1 MNTPNIASPTMA
13 ISLSTIMEIESAE
26 WPGVSI
32 ILIEDSEFVSS
43 YSLSIRMSGSN
54 GSKPSFP

>member
-1 MNTPNIASPTMA
+1 MA
-13 ISLSTIMEIESAE
+13 ISLSTSMEIESAE